1 MTGTGLI
8 EAAEARLGD
17 AAPPRRSREPLAFA
31 GLCAGSVA
39 FSLWSIWRAS
49 FRVGGWLTFALWDDA
64 MISMRYGRNLAAGDG
79 LVWNAG
85 GERVEG
91 VTNPLW
97 TVWMGALHLL
107 PVHSLKISLLVMLS
121 GAAAVVA
128 TLWVVRRLAQELA
141 PGDDAVAVAAV
152 AVAATFFPLAFW
164 SVSGMEVGAL
174 AWLVGVVVL
183 YAVRL
188 SHLGAGDPAG
198 RRRILWVLGAAGVAA
213 VALRLDAVVP
223 VALAAAWCGWRA
235 PGGDRWR
242 ARWRTL
248 ALAGGPPLA
257 ALVAMTALRRAY
269 YGDWLPNTYYLKT
282 TGTPLGERLGAGL
295 YAFDHTLLAGLG
307 FVVLAALWSLRG
319 RGSAARWLLAGLVV
333 GQSAYSVWVGG
344 DAWELLLFANR
355 YLTVA
360 VVPLAVLA
368 GLGVR
373 RLAASPRELAAFGL
387 LAGVLAVGRWFRF
400 EQAPGGG
407 HLASTR
413 AVLVLGVV
421 VAAAGV
427 GAAAGARRRRLRVG
441 PGARVGAALVAVI
454 VLGNLHAVVNWW
466 RAPMVAEV
474 SLAREGWAIEQAT
487 EPDTV
492 IAVWIAGAEPYFADR
507 PAVDL
512 YGKSDRH
519 IAHLPQVT
527 DEFRPGHTKY
537 DLAWSLRTYRPDLV
551 QTPAGFYDDDA
562 VVAVLEGRGYERLAG
577 ALWVRHDSTNVDRP
591 ALRRALAA
599 AARP

>member
-1 MTGTGLI
+1 MAGTGLI
-8 EAAEARLGD
+8 EAVGARLD
-17 AAPPRRSREPLAFA
+17 AAAPPRPSREPRAFA
-31 GLCAGSVA
+31 ALCAGSVA
-39 FSLWSIWRAS
+39 FSAWFIWRAS

-79 LVWNAG
+79 LVWNPG

-91 VTNPLW
+91 ITNPLW
-97 TVWMGALHLL
+97 TVWMAALHLL
-107 PVHSLKISLLVMLS
+107 PVHSLKISLLVMVS

-128 TLWVVRRLAQELA
+128 ALWVVRRLAKELA
-141 PGDDAVAVAAV
+141 PGDDTVAIAAV

-174 AWLVGVVVL
+174 AWVIGVLAL

-188 SHLGAGDPAG
+188 AHADQGSDHD

-223 VALAAAWCGWRA
+223 VALVAAWCGWQ
-235 PGGDRWR
+235 DRR
-242 ARWRTL
+242 PDGRWRTT
-248 ALAGGPPLA
+248 ALVGAPPLA

-269 YGDWLPNTYYLKT
+269 YGDWLPNTYYLKA

-307 FVVLAALWSLRG
+307 FAVLAGLWALRG
-319 RGSAARWLLAGLVV
+319 PGPAARWLLAGLVA
-333 GQSAYSVWVGG
+333 GQAAYSIWVGG

-355 YLTVA
+355 YLSVA

-373 RLAASPRELAAFGL
+373 RVGASPRGLATFGA
-387 LAGVLAVGRWFRF
+387 LAGVLAAGRWFRF
-400 EQAPGGG
+400 GQAPGGP
-407 HLASTR
+407 HLASTS
-413 AVLVLGVV
+413 AVLAVAVV
-421 VAAAGV
+421 FVVASAGVAAA
-427 GAAAGARRRRLRVG
+427 ARRGRLRVG
-441 PGARVGAALVAVI
+441 PRPLAAGALVAVI

-466 RAPMVAEV
+466 RVPMVVEA
-474 SLAREGWAIEQAT
+474 SLAREGWAIEQTT

-492 IAVWIAGAEPYFADR
+492 IAVWIAGTEPYFAER

-519 IAHLPQVT
+519 IAHLPQTT
-527 DEFRPGHTKY
+527 DSFRPGHTKY

-551 QTPAGFYDDDA
+551 QTPGGFADDDA
-562 VVAVLEGRGYERLAG
+562 TVAMLERQGYEPLAG
-577 ALWVRHDSTNVDRP
+577 TLWVRRDSTNVHRA
-591 ALRRALAA
+591 ALRRALFAA
-599 AARP
+599 NS

>member
-1 MTGTGLI
+1 MAGTGLI
-8 EAAEARLGD
+8 EAVGARLD
-17 AAPPRRSREPLAFA
+17 AAAPPRPSREPRAFA
-31 GLCAGSVA
+31 ALCAGSVA
-39 FSLWSIWRAS
+39 FSAWFIWRAS

-79 LVWNAG
+79 LVWNPG

-91 VTNPLW
+91 ITNPLW
-97 TVWMGALHLL
+97 TVWMAALHVL
-107 PVHSLKISLLVMLS
+107 PVHSLKISLLVMVS

-128 TLWVVRRLAQELA
+128 ALWVVRRLAKELA
-141 PGDDAVAVAAV
+141 PGDDTVAIAAV

-174 AWLVGVVVL
+174 AWVIGVLAL

-188 SHLGAGDPAG
+188 AHADQGSDHD

-223 VALAAAWCGWRA
+223 VALVAAWCGWQDRR
-235 PGGDRWR
+235 PGG
-242 ARWRTL
+242 RWRTT
-248 ALAGGPPLA
+248 ALVGAPPLA

-269 YGDWLPNTYYLKT
+269 YGDWLPNTYYLKA

-307 FVVLAALWSLRG
+307 FAVLAGLWALRG
-319 RGSAARWLLAGLVV
+319 PGPAARWLLAGLVA
-333 GQSAYSVWVGG
+333 GQAAYSIWVGG

-355 YLTVA
+355 YLSVA

-373 RLAASPRELAAFGL
+373 RVGASPRGLATFGA
-387 LAGVLAVGRWFRF
+387 LAGVLAAGRWFRF
-400 EQAPGGG
+400 GQAPGGP
-407 HLASTR
+407 HLASTS
-413 AVLVLGVV
+413 AVLAVAVV
-421 VAAAGV
+421 FVVASAGVAAA
-427 GAAAGARRRRLRVG
+427 ARRGRLRVG
-441 PGARVGAALVAVI
+441 PGPLAAGALVAVI

-466 RAPMVAEV
+466 RVPMVVEA

-492 IAVWIAGAEPYFADR
+492 IAVWIAGTEPYFAER

-519 IAHLPQVT
+519 IAHLPQTT
-527 DEFRPGHTKY
+527 DSFRPGHTKY

-551 QTPAGFYDDDA
+551 QTPGGFADDDA
-562 VVAVLEGRGYERLAG
+562 TVAMLERQGYEPLAG
-577 ALWVRHDSTNVDRP
+577 TLWVRRDSTNVHRA
-591 ALRRALAA
+591 ALRRALFAA
-599 AARP
+599 NS